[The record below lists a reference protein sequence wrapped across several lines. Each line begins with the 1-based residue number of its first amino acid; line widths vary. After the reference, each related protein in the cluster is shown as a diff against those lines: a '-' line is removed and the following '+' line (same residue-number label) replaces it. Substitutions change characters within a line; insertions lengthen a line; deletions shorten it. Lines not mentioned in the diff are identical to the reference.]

1 MYFCSDCHLPA
12 SLDDAVT
19 IFRDGTC
26 ICLSCHHR
34 ADASVGPTPAVL
46 REVAALLADL
56 DAAA

>member
-26 ICLSCHHR
+26 ICLACHHR
-34 ADASVGPTPAVL
+34 AGTVLQLPAEMRQAL
-46 REVAALLADL
+46 EDLLAEL
-56 DAAA
+56 DAA